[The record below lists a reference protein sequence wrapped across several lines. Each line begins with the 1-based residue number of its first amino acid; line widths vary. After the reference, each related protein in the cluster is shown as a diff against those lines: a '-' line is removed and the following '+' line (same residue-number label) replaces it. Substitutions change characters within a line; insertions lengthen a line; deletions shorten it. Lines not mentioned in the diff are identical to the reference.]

1 MDNNNEYVK
10 DYYKAYEKR
19 YKQVYK
25 ENMLWSSKLF
35 TPDVINFINDYKV
48 NKQDRIL
55 DLGCGEGRDAI
66 YLLEKGYN
74 VLAVD
79 YSLSVID
86 MCNKLSNN
94 KYKRHFKQFDIIEE
108 EAKEKFNYIY
118 SIAVFHMFVLKEHR
132 NKFLS
137 FIRTHLLEDGRC
149 LLCVLGDGKQ
159 NYTSNIQDAFKDIK
173 RVVMNN
179 NKNLDIAT
187 TSCKIVNWEKLEQEI
202 LENDLL
208 IEKKWISIDI
218 PEFNNSMCVVIKRK
232 V

>member
-1 MDNNNEYVK
+1 MDNNRDYS

-25 ENMLWSSKLF
+25 ENMLWSSTLP
-35 TPDVINFINDYKV
+35 TPDVINFINDYKI

-86 MCNKLSNN
+86 MCNKLSSN
-94 KYKRHFKQFDIIEE
+94 KYKKHFRQFDIIENE
-108 EAKEKFNYIY
+108 IEEKFNYIY
-118 SIAVFHMFVLKEHR
+118 SIAVLHMFVLREHR

-137 FIRTHLLEDGRC
+137 FIKTHLTDNGHC

-159 NYTSNIQDAFKDIK
+159 DYTTNIKEAFKDTK

-179 NKNLDIAT
+179 NKKLDIAT
-187 TSCKIVNWEKLEQEI
+187 TSCKIVNWVELEKEI

-208 IEKKWISIDI
+208 IEKQWVSNDI

-232 V
+232 EI

>member
-1 MDNNNEYVK
+1 MDNNRDYN

-25 ENMLWSSKLF
+25 ENMLWSSTLP
-35 TPDVINFINDYKV
+35 TPDVINFINDYKI

-86 MCNKLSNN
+86 MCNKLSSN
-94 KYKRHFKQFDIIEE
+94 KYKKHFRRFDIIEDE
-108 EAKEKFNYIY
+108 IEEKFNYIY
-118 SIAVFHMFVLKEHR
+118 SIAVLHMFVLREHR

-137 FIRTHLLEDGRC
+137 FIKTHLTDNGHC

-159 NYTSNIQDAFKDIK
+159 DYTTNIKEAFKDTK

-179 NKNLDIAT
+179 NKKLDIAT
-187 TSCKIVNWEKLEQEI
+187 TSCKIVNWVELEKEI

-208 IEKKWISIDI
+208 IEKQWVSNDI
-218 PEFNNSMCVVIKRK
+218 PEFNNFMCVVIKRK
-232 V
+232 EI

>member
-1 MDNNNEYVK
+1 MDNNRDYN

-25 ENMLWSSKLF
+25 ENMLWSSTLP
-35 TPDVINFINDYKV
+35 TPDVINFINDYKI

-86 MCNKLSNN
+86 MCNKLSSN
-94 KYKRHFKQFDIIEE
+94 KYKKHFRRFDIIEDE
-108 EAKEKFNYIY
+108 IEEKFNYIY
-118 SIAVFHMFVLKEHR
+118 SIAVLHMFVLREHR

-137 FIRTHLLEDGRC
+137 FIKTHLTDNGHC

-159 NYTSNIQDAFKDIK
+159 DYTTNIKEAFKDTK

-179 NKNLDIAT
+179 NKKLDIAT
-187 TSCKIVNWEKLEQEI
+187 TSCKIVNWVELEKEI
-202 LENDLL
+202 LGNDLL
-208 IEKKWISIDI
+208 IEKQWVSNDI

-232 V
+232 EI

>member
-1 MDNNNEYVK
+1 MDNNRDYN

-25 ENMLWSSKLF
+25 ENMLWSSTLP
-35 TPDVINFINDYKV
+35 TPDVINFINDYKI

-86 MCNKLSNN
+86 MCNKLSSN
-94 KYKRHFKQFDIIEE
+94 KYKKHFRQFDIIENE
-108 EAKEKFNYIY
+108 IEEKFNYIY
-118 SIAVFHMFVLKEHR
+118 SIAVLHMFVLREHR

-137 FIRTHLLEDGRC
+137 FIKTHLTDNGHC
-149 LLCVLGDGKQ
+149 LLCILGDGKQ
-159 NYTSNIQDAFKDIK
+159 DYTTNIKEAFKDTK

-179 NKNLDIAT
+179 NKKLDIAT
-187 TSCKIVNWEKLEQEI
+187 TSCKIVNWVELEKEI

-208 IEKKWISIDI
+208 IEKQWVSNDI

-232 V
+232 EI

>member
-1 MDNNNEYVK
+1 MDNNRDYN

-25 ENMLWSSKLF
+25 ENMLWSSTLP
-35 TPDVINFINDYKV
+35 TPDVINFINDYKI

-86 MCNKLSNN
+86 MCNKLSSN
-94 KYKRHFKQFDIIEE
+94 KYKKHFRRFDIIEDE
-108 EAKEKFNYIY
+108 IEEKFNYIY
-118 SIAVFHMFVLKEHR
+118 SIAVLHMFVLREHR

-137 FIRTHLLEDGRC
+137 FIKTHLTDNGHC

-159 NYTSNIQDAFKDIK
+159 DYTTNIKEAFKDTK

-179 NKNLDIAT
+179 NKKLDIAT
-187 TSCKIVNWEKLEQEI
+187 TSCKIVNWVDLEKEI
-202 LENDLL
+202 LGNDLL
-208 IEKKWISIDI
+208 IEKQWVSNDI

-232 V
+232 EI

>member
-1 MDNNNEYVK
+1 MNNNRNDK
-10 DYYKAYEKR
+10 DYYKAYENR

-25 ENMLWSSKLF
+25 ENMLWSSKLS
-35 TPDVINFINDYKV
+35 TPDVINFISDYKV
-48 NKQDRIL
+48 TKQDRIL

-66 YLLEKGYN
+66 CLLEKGYN

-94 KYKRHFKQFDIIEE
+94 KYKEHFRQFDIIEDE
-108 EAKEKFNYIY
+108 IEEKFMYIY
-118 SIAVFHMFVLKEHR
+118 SIAVLHMFVLREHR

-137 FIRTHLLEDGRC
+137 FIKTHLAENGRC

-159 NYTSNIQDAFKDIK
+159 NYTTDIKEAFKNTK

-179 NKNLDIAT
+179 NKDLDIAT
-187 TSCKIVNWEKLEQEI
+187 TSCKIVNWEELEKEI
-202 LENDLL
+202 LENDLI
-208 IEKKWISIDI
+208 IEKQWVSNDI
-218 PEFNNSMCVVIKRK
+218 PEFSSSMCVVIKKR
-232 V
+232 

>member
-1 MDNNNEYVK
+1 MDNNEYVK

-19 YKQVYK
+19 YKQDYK

-35 TPDVINFINDYKV
+35 TPDVINFIDDYKA

-55 DLGCGEGRDAI
+55 DLGCGEGRNAI

-74 VLAVD
+74 VLAID
-79 YSLSVID
+79 YSSSVID
-86 MCNKLSNN
+86 MCNKLSSN
-94 KYKRHFKQFDIIEE
+94 KYERHFKQFDIIEDE
-108 EAKEKFNYIY
+108 EKEKFNYIY
-118 SIAVFHMFVLKEHR
+118 SIAVLHMFVLKEHR

-137 FIRTHLLEDGRC
+137 FIRTYLLEDGRC

-159 NYTSNIQDAFKDIK
+159 NYTSNIKDAFKDTK
-173 RVVMNN
+173 RVVMNT

-187 TSCKIVNWEKLEQEI
+187 TSCNIVNWEELEQEI

-208 IEKKWISIDI
+208 IEKNGYQLIFQSLII
-218 PEFNNSMCVVIKRK
+218 LCVW
-232 V
+232 

>member
-1 MDNNNEYVK
+1 MDNNEYVK

-19 YKQVYK
+19 YKQDYK

-35 TPDVINFINDYKV
+35 TPDVINFIDDYKV

-55 DLGCGEGRDAI
+55 DLGCGEGRNAI

-74 VLAVD
+74 VLAID
-79 YSLSVID
+79 YSSSVID
-86 MCNKLSNN
+86 MCNKLSSN
-94 KYKRHFKQFDIIEE
+94 KYERHFKQFDIIEDE
-108 EAKEKFNYIY
+108 EKEKFNYIY
-118 SIAVFHMFVLKEHR
+118 SIAVLHLFVLKEHR

-137 FIRTHLLEDGRC
+137 FIRTYLLEDGRC

-159 NYTSNIQDAFKDIK
+159 NYTSNIKDAFKDTK
-173 RVVMNN
+173 RVVMNT

-187 TSCKIVNWEKLEQEI
+187 TSCNIVNWEELEQEI

-208 IEKKWISIDI
+208 IEKNGYQLIFQSLII
-218 PEFNNSMCVVIKRK
+218 LCVW
-232 V
+232 

>member
-1 MDNNNEYVK
+1 MDNNRDYN

-25 ENMLWSSKLF
+25 ENMLWSSTLP
-35 TPDVINFINDYKV
+35 TPDVINFINDYKI

-86 MCNKLSNN
+86 MCNKLSSN
-94 KYKRHFKQFDIIEE
+94 KYKKHFRRFDIIEDE
-108 EAKEKFNYIY
+108 IEEKFNYIY
-118 SIAVFHMFVLKEHR
+118 SIAVLHMFVLREHR

-137 FIRTHLLEDGRC
+137 FIKTHLTDNGHC

-159 NYTSNIQDAFKDIK
+159 DYTTNIKEAFKDTK

-179 NKNLDIAT
+179 NKKLDIAT
-187 TSCKIVNWEKLEQEI
+187 TSCKIVNWVELEKEI

-208 IEKKWISIDI
+208 IEKQWVSNDI

-232 V
+232 EI

>member
-1 MDNNNEYVK
+1 MNNIRDYK

-25 ENMLWSSKLF
+25 ENMLWSSTLS
-35 TPDVINFINDYKV
+35 TPDVINFINDYKI

-86 MCNKLSNN
+86 MCNKLSSN
-94 KYKRHFKQFDIIEE
+94 KYKEHFKQFDIIED
-108 EAKEKFNYIY
+108 EAEEKFNYIY
-118 SIAVFHMFVLKEHR
+118 SIAVLHMFVLREHR

-137 FIRTHLLEDGRC
+137 FIRTHLADNGRC
-149 LLCVLGDGKQ
+149 LLCVLGDGQQ
-159 NYTSNIQDAFKDIK
+159 NYTTDIKDAFKNTK

-179 NKNLDIAT
+179 NKDLDIAT
-187 TSCKIVNWEKLEQEI
+187 TSCKIVNWKELEQEI

-208 IEKKWISIDI
+208 IEKKWISNDI
-218 PEFNNSMCVVIKRK
+218 PEFNNSMCVVIKRREI
-232 V
+232 

>member
-1 MDNNNEYVK
+1 MDNNRDYN

-25 ENMLWSSKLF
+25 ENMLWSSTLP
-35 TPDVINFINDYKV
+35 TPDVINFINDYKI

-86 MCNKLSNN
+86 MCNKLSSN
-94 KYKRHFKQFDIIEE
+94 KYKKHFRQFDIIENE
-108 EAKEKFNYIY
+108 IEEKFNYIY
-118 SIAVFHMFVLKEHR
+118 SIAVLHMFVLREHR

-137 FIRTHLLEDGRC
+137 FIKTHLTDNGHC

-159 NYTSNIQDAFKDIK
+159 DYTTNIKEAFKDTK

-179 NKNLDIAT
+179 NKKLDIAT
-187 TSCKIVNWEKLEQEI
+187 TSCKIVNWVELEKEI

-208 IEKKWISIDI
+208 IEKQWVSNDI

-232 V
+232 KI

>member
-1 MDNNNEYVK
+1 MDNNEYVK
-10 DYYKAYEKR
+10 DYYKAYEKK

-55 DLGCGEGRDAI
+55 DLGCGEGRNAI

-74 VLAVD
+74 VLAID
-79 YSLSVID
+79 YSSSVID
-86 MCNKLSNN
+86 MCNKLSSN
-94 KYKRHFKQFDIIEE
+94 KYERHFKQFDIIEDE
-108 EAKEKFNYIY
+108 EKEKFNYIY
-118 SIAVFHMFVLKEHR
+118 SIAVLHMFVLKEDR

-149 LLCVLGDGKQ
+149 LLCILGDGKQ
-159 NYTSNIQDAFKDIK
+159 NYTSNIKDAFKDTK
-173 RVVMNN
+173 LVVMNT

-187 TSCKIVNWEKLEQEI
+187 TSCNIVNWEELEQEI
-202 LENDLL
+202 LKNDLL
-208 IEKKWISIDI
+208 IGKNGYQLIFQSLII
-218 PEFNNSMCVVIKRK
+218 LCVW
-232 V
+232 

>member
-1 MDNNNEYVK
+1 MDNNRDYN

-25 ENMLWSSKLF
+25 ENMLWSSTLP
-35 TPDVINFINDYKV
+35 TPDVINFINDYKI

-86 MCNKLSNN
+86 MCNKLSSN
-94 KYKRHFKQFDIIEE
+94 KYKKHFRQFDIIEDE
-108 EAKEKFNYIY
+108 IEEKFNYIY
-118 SIAVFHMFVLKEHR
+118 SIAVLHMFVLREHR

-137 FIRTHLLEDGRC
+137 FIKTHLTDNGHC

-159 NYTSNIQDAFKDIK
+159 DYTTNIKEAFKYTK

-179 NKNLDIAT
+179 KKKLDIAT
-187 TSCKIVNWEKLEQEI
+187 TSCKIVNWVELEKEI

-208 IEKKWISIDI
+208 IEKQWVSNDI

-232 V
+232 EI

>member
-1 MDNNNEYVK
+1 MDNNRDYN

-25 ENMLWSSKLF
+25 ENMLWSSTLP
-35 TPDVINFINDYKV
+35 TPDVINFINDYKI

-86 MCNKLSNN
+86 MCNKLSSN
-94 KYKRHFKQFDIIEE
+94 KYKKHFRQFDIIEDE
-108 EAKEKFNYIY
+108 IEEKFNYIY
-118 SIAVFHMFVLKEHR
+118 SIAVLHMFVLREHR

-137 FIRTHLLEDGRC
+137 FIKTHLTDNGHC

-159 NYTSNIQDAFKDIK
+159 DYTTNIKEAFKDTK

-179 NKNLDIAT
+179 NKKLDIAT
-187 TSCKIVNWEKLEQEI
+187 TSCKIVNWVELEKEI

-208 IEKKWISIDI
+208 IEKQWLSNDI

-232 V
+232 EI

>member
-1 MDNNNEYVK
+1 MDNNRDYN

-25 ENMLWSSKLF
+25 ENMLWSSTLP
-35 TPDVINFINDYKV
+35 TPDVINFINDYKI

-86 MCNKLSNN
+86 MCNKLSSN
-94 KYKRHFKQFDIIEE
+94 KYKKHFRQFDIIENE
-108 EAKEKFNYIY
+108 IEEKFNYIY
-118 SIAVFHMFVLKEHR
+118 SIAVLHMFVLREHR

-137 FIRTHLLEDGRC
+137 FIKTHLTDNGHC

-159 NYTSNIQDAFKDIK
+159 DYTTNIKEAFKDTK

-179 NKNLDIAT
+179 NKKLDIAT
-187 TSCKIVNWEKLEQEI
+187 TSCKIVNWVELEKEI

-208 IEKKWISIDI
+208 IEKQWVSNDI

-232 V
+232 EI

>member
-1 MDNNNEYVK
+1 MDNNRDYN

-25 ENMLWSSKLF
+25 ENMLWSSTLP
-35 TPDVINFINDYKV
+35 TPDIINFINDYKI

-86 MCNKLSNN
+86 MCNKLSSN
-94 KYKRHFKQFDIIEE
+94 KYKKHFRQFDIIEDE
-108 EAKEKFNYIY
+108 IEEKFNYIY
-118 SIAVFHMFVLKEHR
+118 SIAVLHMFVLREHR

-137 FIRTHLLEDGRC
+137 FIKTHLTDNGHC

-159 NYTSNIQDAFKDIK
+159 DYTTNIKEAFKDTK

-179 NKNLDIAT
+179 NKKLDIAT
-187 TSCKIVNWEKLEQEI
+187 TSCKIVNWVELEKEI

-208 IEKKWISIDI
+208 IEKQWVSNDI

-232 V
+232 EI

>member
-1 MDNNNEYVK
+1 MDNNEYVK

-19 YKQVYK
+19 YKQDYK

-35 TPDVINFINDYKV
+35 TPDVINFIDDYKV

-55 DLGCGEGRDAI
+55 DLGCGEGRNAI

-74 VLAVD
+74 VLAID
-79 YSLSVID
+79 YSSSVID
-86 MCNKLSNN
+86 MCNKLSSN
-94 KYKRHFKQFDIIEE
+94 KYERHFKQFDIIEDE
-108 EAKEKFNYIY
+108 EKEKFNYIY
-118 SIAVFHMFVLKEHR
+118 SIAVLQLFVLKEHR

-137 FIRTHLLEDGRC
+137 FIRTYLLEDGRC

-159 NYTSNIQDAFKDIK
+159 NYTSNIKDAFKDTK
-173 RVVMNN
+173 RVVMNT

-187 TSCKIVNWEKLEQEI
+187 TSCNIVNWEELEQEI

-208 IEKKWISIDI
+208 IEKNGYQLIFQSLII
-218 PEFNNSMCVVIKRK
+218 LCVW
-232 V
+232 

>member
-1 MDNNNEYVK
+1 MDNNEYVK

-19 YKQVYK
+19 YKQDYK

-35 TPDVINFINDYKV
+35 TPDVINFIDDYKA

-55 DLGCGEGRDAI
+55 DLGCGEGRNAI

-74 VLAVD
+74 VLAID
-79 YSLSVID
+79 YSSSVID
-86 MCNKLSNN
+86 MCNKLSSN
-94 KYKRHFKQFDIIEE
+94 KYERHFKQFDIIEDE
-108 EAKEKFNYIY
+108 EKEKFNYIY
-118 SIAVFHMFVLKEHR
+118 SIAVLHMFVLKEHR

-137 FIRTHLLEDGRC
+137 FIKTYLLEDGRC

-159 NYTSNIQDAFKDIK
+159 NYTSNIKDAFKDTK
-173 RVVMNN
+173 RVVMNT

-187 TSCKIVNWEKLEQEI
+187 TSCNIVNWEELEQEI

-208 IEKKWISIDI
+208 IEKNGYQLIFQSLII
-218 PEFNNSMCVVIKRK
+218 LCVW
-232 V
+232 

>member
-1 MDNNNEYVK
+1 MDNNRDYN

-25 ENMLWSSKLF
+25 ENMLWSSTLP
-35 TPDVINFINDYKV
+35 TPDVINFINDYKI

-86 MCNKLSNN
+86 MCNKLSSN
-94 KYKRHFKQFDIIEE
+94 KYKKHFRQFDIIEDE
-108 EAKEKFNYIY
+108 IEEKFNYIY
-118 SIAVFHMFVLKEHR
+118 SIAVLHMFVLREHR

-137 FIRTHLLEDGRC
+137 FIKTHLTDNGHC

-159 NYTSNIQDAFKDIK
+159 DYTTNIKEAFKDTK

-179 NKNLDIAT
+179 NKKLDIAT
-187 TSCKIVNWEKLEQEI
+187 TSCKIVNWVELEKEI

-208 IEKKWISIDI
+208 IEKQWVSNDI

-232 V
+232 EI

>member
-1 MDNNNEYVK
+1 MDNNRDYN

-19 YKQVYK
+19 YKQVYE
-25 ENMLWSSKLF
+25 ENMLWSSTLP
-35 TPDVINFINDYKV
+35 TPDVINFINDYKI

-86 MCNKLSNN
+86 MCNKLSSN
-94 KYKRHFKQFDIIEE
+94 KYKKHFRQFDIIEDE
-108 EAKEKFNYIY
+108 IEEKFNYIY
-118 SIAVFHMFVLKEHR
+118 SIAVLHMFVLREHR

-137 FIRTHLLEDGRC
+137 FIKTHLTDNGHC

-159 NYTSNIQDAFKDIK
+159 DYTTNIKEAFKDTK

-179 NKNLDIAT
+179 NKKLDIAT
-187 TSCKIVNWEKLEQEI
+187 TSCKIVNWVELEKEI

-208 IEKKWISIDI
+208 IEKQWVSNDI

-232 V
+232 EI